1 MSMIGNFRTTS
12 DADIDALMARPKRIE
27 LMLYGEHVADK
38 AGKGGI
44 FSFFKK
50 KKKEDPT
57 DNWKPEEPGAE
68 FDVDKA
74 WHGIHFLLTG
84 SAWEGSGP
92 EAFIVAGG
100 TEIGDIDV
108 GYGPARAFKSKDV
121 HAIAERLKTIDKSS
135 LETHCDK
142 KAFFENEIYPEI
154 WDEEPEDCFGYLL
167 EYFEMLKQFIIKAA
181 EDNKALIVYLN

>member
-1 MSMIGNFRTTS
+1 MIGNFRTTS
-12 DADIDALMARPKRIE
+12 DADIDALIAKPKRIE
-27 LMLYGEHVADK
+27 LMLYGEYFGDK
-38 AGKGGI
+38 PRSGGI
-44 FSFFKK
+44 LSFFKK
-50 KKKEDPT
+50 KKKEEPA
-57 DNWKPEEPGAE
+57 DNWRPEELGAE

-84 SAWEGSGP
+84 SAWEGTGP

-100 TEIGDIDV
+100 TKIGDIDV
-108 GYGPARAFKSKDV
+108 GYGPARAFKSKEV
-121 HAIAERLKTIDKSS
+121 HEIAKRLKTIDKSG
-135 LETHCDK
+135 LEKKCDK

-181 EDNKALIVYLN
+181 EDKKALIVYLN